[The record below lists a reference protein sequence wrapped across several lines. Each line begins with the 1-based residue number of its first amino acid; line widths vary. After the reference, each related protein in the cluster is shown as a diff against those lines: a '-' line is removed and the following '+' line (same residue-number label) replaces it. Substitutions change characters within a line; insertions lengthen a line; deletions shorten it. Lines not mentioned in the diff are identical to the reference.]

1 MKNFLIL
8 LVCAFISF
16 SAHAVSPTD
25 KSYYKIDAKT
35 YFFHLGKTGKTISFF
50 ELAHASKKEIEEK
63 TGNKLNFFE
72 ALSIKKVQKKL
83 KKMIDKDGN
92 IKVSSKDPD
101 DGISG
106 EKGFHLGG
114 FALGL
119 ILSWVG
125 LIIAYLIKDEKKKN
139 RVKWAWIGFAVY
151 TMLLLILIA
160 AFLSNFRIP

>member
-1 MKNFLIL
+1 ML
-8 LVCAFISF
+8 LVCAFITL
-16 SAHAVSPTD
+16 SANAVTPTV

-35 YFFHLGKTGKTISFF
+35 YFFNLGKTGKTISFF
-50 ELAHASKKEIEEK
+50 ELAHASKKEIQEK

-72 ALSIKKVQKKL
+72 ALALKKVQKKL

-92 IKVSSKDPD
+92 IKVSSKDPG

-106 EKGFHLGG
+106 KEGFHLGG

-119 ILSWVG
+119 ILSWIGV
-125 LIIAYLIKDEKKKN
+125 IIAYLIKDEKKKN
-139 RVKWAWIGFAVY
+139 RVKWAWIGFGVY
-151 TMLLLILIA
+151 VMLLLIVVA